1 MGLGLLR
8 AFALVPEHGKSPT
21 ETWYH
26 RGSGSSASLTQAAL
40 RAMRSLAMGRNPG
53 DFWLWTQV
61 YHHKPSAIRS
71 AQYLEVPVSTTAL
84 KWTLSASALTWGC
97 ALLSTHHADF
107 CLHAFGSCVSQL
119 MVLPSPT
126 IQSLTASA
134 FLHHLVYPALTHS
147 EVL

>member
-84 KWTLSASALTWGC
+84 KWTLKCFRSNLGLCTAQYTPC
-97 ALLSTHHADF
+97 RLLPPCFWFLCFSTY
-107 CLHAFGSCVSQL
+107 G
-119 MVLPSPT
+119 
-126 IQSLTASA
+126 
-134 FLHHLVYPALTHS
+134 PALAHDPEPHRLSFPTPS
-147 EVL
+147 GLPCSYPL